1 MASLF
6 GADIPFADHCAI
18 EEIGLFEG
26 RTRLRMT
33 LGPQHMNNVGIVHGG
48 ALCTL
53 LDVAMGTAGRTSAGY
68 PVMTLDMQVAFLAPG
83 RAGTLVAEG
92 RVVRGGRSIL
102 FCEAEIRDEAGELV
116 AKSSGIFK
124 PVHQRPPGCGT
135 SLGPPEP
142 RTAEG
147 NDQI

>member
-1 MASLF
+1 MAKVF
-6 GADIPFADHCAI
+6 GAEIPFVDHCSI

-33 LGPQHMNNVGIVHGG
+33 LGPEHMNNIGIAHGG
-48 ALCTL
+48 AICTL
-53 LDVAMGTAGRTSAGY
+53 LDVAMGTAGRTHAGR

-83 RAGTLVAEG
+83 RSGVLTAEG

-116 AKSSGIFK
+116 AKSSGVFK
-124 PVHQRPPGCGT
+124 PVNQSPP
-135 SLGPPEP
+135 S
-142 RTAEG
+142 A
-147 NDQI
+147 

>member
-1 MASLF
+1 MALVF
-6 GADIPFADHCAI
+6 GAEIPFVDHCAI

-33 LGPQHMNNVGIVHGG
+33 LGPEHMNNIGIAHGG
-48 ALCTL
+48 AICTL
-53 LDVAMGTAGRTSAGY
+53 LDVAMGTAGRTHAGR

-83 RAGTLVAEG
+83 RSGVLTAEG

-116 AKSSGIFK
+116 AKSSGVFK
-124 PVHQRPPGCGT
+124 PVNQSPP
-135 SLGPPEP
+135 P
-142 RTAEG
+142 A
-147 NDQI
+147 

>member
-1 MASLF
+1 MALVF
-6 GADIPFADHCAI
+6 GAEIPFVDHCSI

-33 LGPQHMNNVGIVHGG
+33 LGPEHMNNIGIAHGG
-48 ALCTL
+48 AICTL
-53 LDVAMGTAGRTSAGY
+53 LDVAMGTAGRTHAGR

-83 RAGTLVAEG
+83 RSGVLTAEG

-116 AKSSGIFK
+116 AKSSGVFK
-124 PVHQRPPGCGT
+124 PVNQSPP
-135 SLGPPEP
+135 P
-142 RTAEG
+142 A
-147 NDQI
+147 